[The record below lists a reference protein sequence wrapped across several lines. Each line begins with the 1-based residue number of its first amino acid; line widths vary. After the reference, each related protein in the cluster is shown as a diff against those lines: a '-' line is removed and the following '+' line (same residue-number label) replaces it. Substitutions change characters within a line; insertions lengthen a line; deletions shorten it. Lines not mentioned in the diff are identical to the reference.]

1 MNPQTTLKAETTAT
15 RTASTQNRRNTDRLV
30 KANERDL
37 SILGESDEQVARL
50 LRERRNRKRE
60 EATEEKNDQ
69 SIVDG
74 HGYLDNARPPAYF
87 HNAVRDPDDSF
98 DVPGWFLKEL
108 TKLARTIT
116 TTPKRS
122 PIVFEN
128 NQSAAIQN
136 EAILKSIGFSVENS
150 YQSTRTQHSCM
161 GPSLGQ

>member
-74 HGYLDNARPPAYF
+74 HGYLDNARPP
-87 HNAVRDPDDSF
+87 
-98 DVPGWFLKEL
+98 GWFLKEL